1 VNDPDQTV
9 ILPVVPDNGPA
20 STGFPD
26 TEFSASGL
34 REQLWAYDDTPEPR
48 ENLADERPVDE
59 VTGGFVNLGFIRA
72 AIRRSLRF
80 CIVAGLIGLIA
91 GAVLYVKFPPAASAS
106 TSFFITNNPN
116 QDAVSA
122 MLTNVTLAESR
133 PVAQAALDKLGL
145 NQTPASFQ
153 AASTASVVTNQVLL
167 LTANAPTTAEAIARA
182 QALASAFLQFRAQML
197 NQQQQQVENALT
209 AQVNKAQQSLDA
221 INKQITTLS
230 AQPATPERQ
239 NKLSVLD
246 ANRTKTENTVAAMRQ
261 TATDNQVST
270 QTTTA
275 TMIQGSQVLNA
286 ATAAHHS
293 RLKGAL
299 EYVAGALLA
308 GLAIGVGLVVIRA
321 IVSDRL
327 RRRDDVA
334 DVLGL
339 PVRLSVGALSSRRWR
354 PQLPGRANVRRREA
368 QRLGAYLRNAVPRD
382 TTSPAALAI
391 VAVDNAAEVAPAL
404 VALARSYAREGKNV
418 VLADMS
424 PGAPAARLLGV
435 KKSGVHDVA
444 SQDVKLTVAVGAP
457 DDIAPVGPLRR
468 GSRAPQ
474 LAQPSPELVAA
485 AKSADYLLSLVTLD
499 PALGGDWLPT
509 WASDVV
515 VTVTAG
521 QSSATRILAVGD
533 MVRLTEPKTATAVL
547 VQADKSDETL
557 GLPATRQQ
565 DLAGAG
571 QKDGAS

>member
-1 VNDPDQTV
+1 MNDPDQTV
-9 ILPVVPDNGPA
+9 ILPAVPDQGPA

-26 TEFSASGL
+26 TGFADHGL
-34 REQLWAYDDTPEPR
+34 QEQLWAYDDTPEPR
-48 ENLADERPVDE
+48 ENLDEERPVDE

-72 AIRRSLRF
+72 AIRRNLRF
-80 CIVAGLIGLIA
+80 CVAAGLIGLIA
-91 GAVLYVKFPPAASAS
+91 GLALYVKFPPASQAS
-106 TSFFITNNPN
+106 TSVFITNNPN

-153 AASTASVVTNQVLL
+153 AASNAFVITNQVLG
-167 LTANAPTTAEAIARA
+167 LTANAPTSDEAIARA
-182 QALASAFLQFRAQML
+182 QALAAAFLQFRAQML
-197 NQQQQQVENALT
+197 NQQQQLVVNSLN

-230 AQPATPERQ
+230 AEPVTPERQ
-239 NKLSVLD
+239 NRLSILNG
-246 ANRTKTENTVAAMRQ
+246 NRTKAENTVAAMRQ

-270 QTTTA
+270 QATTA
-275 TMIQGSQVLNA
+275 TMIQGSQVLNV

-299 EYVAGALLA
+299 EYVAGAMLA
-308 GLAIGVGLVVIRA
+308 GLALGVGLVVIRA

-334 DVLGL
+334 DVLGI

-354 PQLPGRANVRRREA
+354 PELPGRANVRRREA

-382 TTSPAALAI
+382 ATSPAALAI
-391 VAVDNAAEVAPAL
+391 VAVDNAPEVAPSL
-404 VALARSYAREGKNV
+404 VALARSYAREGKTV
-418 VLADMS
+418 ILADMS

-435 KKSGVHDVA
+435 KGPGVHDVA
-444 SQDVKLTVAVGAP
+444 SQDVKLTVAVGAR

-468 GSRAPQ
+468 GSQAPQ
-474 LAQPSPELVAA
+474 LAQPSPELVTA
-485 AKSADYLLSLVTLD
+485 AKSADYLLSLVVLD
-499 PALGGDWLPT
+499 PAFGGDWLPT

-521 QSSATRILAVGD
+521 RSSATRILAVGD
-533 MVRLTEPKTATAVL
+533 MVRLADTSTATAVL
-547 VQADKSDETL
+547 VQADKTDETL

-565 DLAGAG
+565 EPAGPG
-571 QKDGAS
+571 RKDTGS

>member
-9 ILPVVPDNGPA
+9 ILPAVPDKGPA

-26 TEFSASGL
+26 TGFADHGL
-34 REQLWAYDDTPEPR
+34 QEQLWAYDDTPEPR
-48 ENLADERPVDE
+48 ENLDEERPVDE

-72 AIRRSLRF
+72 AIRRNLRF
-80 CIVAGLIGLIA
+80 CVAAGLIGLIA
-91 GAVLYVKFPPAASAS
+91 GLALYVKFPPASQAS
-106 TSFFITNNPN
+106 TSVFITNNPN

-133 PVAQAALDKLGL
+133 PVAQTALDKLGL
-145 NQTPASFQ
+145 NQSPASFQ
-153 AASTASVVTNQVLL
+153 AASNAFVITNQVLG
-167 LTANAPTTAEAIARA
+167 LTANAPTSDEAIARA
-182 QALASAFLQFRAQML
+182 QALAAAFLQFRAQML
-197 NQQQQQVENALT
+197 NQQQQLVVNSLN

-230 AQPATPERQ
+230 AEPVTPERQ
-239 NKLSVLD
+239 NRLSILNG
-246 ANRTKTENTVAAMRQ
+246 NRTKAENTVAAMRQ

-270 QTTTA
+270 QATTA
-275 TMIQGSQVLNA
+275 TMIQGSQVLNV

-299 EYVAGALLA
+299 EYVAGAMLA
-308 GLAIGVGLVVIRA
+308 GLALGAGLVVIRA

-334 DVLGL
+334 DVLGI

-354 PQLPGRANVRRREA
+354 PELPGRANVRRREA

-382 TTSPAALAI
+382 ATSPAALAI
-391 VAVDNAAEVAPAL
+391 VAVDNAAEVAPSL
-404 VALARSYAREGKNV
+404 VALARSYAREGKTV
-418 VLADMS
+418 ILADMS

-435 KKSGVHDVA
+435 KGPGVHDVA
-444 SQDVKLTVAVGAP
+444 SQDVKLTVAVGAR

-468 GSRAPQ
+468 GSQAPQ
-474 LAQPSPELVAA
+474 LAQPSPELVTA
-485 AKSADYLLSLVTLD
+485 AKSADYLLSLVVLD
-499 PALGGDWLPT
+499 PAFGGDWLPT

-521 QSSATRILAVGD
+521 RSSATRILAVGD
-533 MVRLTEPKTATAVL
+533 MVRLADTSTATAVL
-547 VQADKSDETL
+547 VQADKTDETL

-565 DLAGAG
+565 EPAGPG
-571 QKDGAS
+571 RKDTGS